1 MGEHPATSEV
11 AELDGRHDF
20 DFLFGRWR
28 IANRK
33 LQDPLAEHG
42 SDWLQFEATSEAG
55 PILGGLGNFDTYSAP
70 TFPGRPGFHGFG
82 LRLFDPGTVP
92 FLPMRPFPA
101 LRAEPRT
108 ASACGDATR

>member
-1 MGEHPATSEV
+1 MAMGPASKSRD
-11 AELDGRHDF
+11 LDRCSLHARH
-20 DFLFGRWR
+20 
-28 IANRK
+28 
-33 LQDPLAEHG
+33 EHG
-42 SDWLQFEATSEAG
+42 KWLQFEATSEAG
-55 PILGGLGNFDTYSAP
+55 PILGGPGNVDTYSAP
-70 TFPGRPGFHGFG
+70 NFPGRPGFYGFG